1 MNEFQTVVFL
11 LENKEYGIEIQKVQ
25 EIIRLLKIT
34 RVPHAPHFV
43 SGVVNLR
50 GNVLPVMDL
59 RLRFGFPPG
68 PVTDDTRIII
78 TKSENK
84 LMGLIVDNVVE
95 VIGMDNSWLEPPP
108 VVTENIK
115 TEFLQG
121 VARIDQR
128 LIIMLNLKKVNNLE
142 FASSL

>member
-1 MNEFQTVVFL
+1 MNEFQTAVFL
-11 LENKEYGIEIQKVQ
+11 LENREYGIEVSKVQ

-34 RVPHAPHFV
+34 RVPHAPDFIA
-43 SGVVNLR
+43 GVVNLR
-50 GNVLPVMDL
+50 GNVLPVMEL
-59 RLRFGFPPG
+59 RTRFGIQPC

-78 TKSENK
+78 TLTDNK

-95 VIGMDNSWLEPPP
+95 VIGMDNSWVEQPP

-128 LIIMLNLKKVNNLE
+128 LIIMLNLKKVCNLQ